1 MFFDYFRDD
10 VGGGMP
16 GESGG
21 GCSGDNQEIAEEVMD
36 EFDDDSDG
44 KLTWANL
51 WTMCEADFEC

>member
-1 MFFDYFRDD
+1 
-10 VGGGMP
+10 MP